1 MSELQEGAAGRV
13 VGLPAYF
20 YPWPGGSD
28 WWRLSE
34 LDGPLL
40 IIANPANGPGEAVD
54 NSYVSALAD
63 ARRSG
68 AQVLGYIDDAYGGAT
83 VDQMLGEM
91 RRHRDWYGVDGF
103 FLDRTRGD
111 SSALERC
118 APLSSAAHDA
128 GLLIAVNPGQ
138 PEVDPRFLAVADHVV
153 MFEGDLAT
161 YARTEFRAW
170 VHLHDRARMW
180 HLVYD
185 VPATALDTVAELAS
199 QRHAGMLFA
208 TDLSAAVGPWSA
220 LPSYWPNQPGRPGGT
235 S

>member
-1 MSELQEGAAGRV
+1 VSEHAHPTPEVV

-28 WWRLSE
+28 WWRLAE
-34 LDGPLL
+34 LGRPMVV
-40 IIANPANGPGEAVD
+40 IMNPASGPGDAVD
-54 NSYVSALAD
+54 NSYLSALTE
-63 ARRSG
+63 ARRAG
-68 AQVLGYIDDAYGGAT
+68 AQVLGYIDDAYGGRT
-83 VDQMLGEM
+83 VGQMLDEM
-91 RRHRDWYGVDGF
+91 RRHLDWYQVDGV

-111 SSALERC
+111 SAALERLT
-118 APLSSAAHDA
+118 PLSSAAHDA
-128 GLLIAVNPGQ
+128 GVRIAVNPGQ

-170 VHLHDRARMW
+170 VHLHDRAKMW

-185 VPATALDTVAELAS
+185 VPASALEMVGELAS
-199 QRHAGMLFA
+199 QRHAGLLFA
-208 TDLSAAVGPWSA
+208 TDLSAAGGPWSA
-220 LPSYWPNQPGRPGGT
+220 LPSYWPNQPGRPGET